1 MTSCVHGSKPISY
14 AFELHSRQGGNSNLT
29 AIGKEGKDL

>member
-1 MTSCVHGSKPISY
+1 MTSCVRGSKPISY
-14 AFELHSRQGGNSNLT
+14 AFELQFRQGSSSNLA